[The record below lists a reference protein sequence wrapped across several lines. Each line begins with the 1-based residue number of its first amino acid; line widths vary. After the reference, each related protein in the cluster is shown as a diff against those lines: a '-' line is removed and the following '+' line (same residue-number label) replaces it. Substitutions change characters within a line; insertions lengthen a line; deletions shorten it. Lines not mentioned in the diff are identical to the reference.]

1 MALWECAEC
10 TTKYSV
16 GAPKCPE
23 CGSVVRV
30 NEATQPPE
38 EDTEMAPKITVHGG
52 PSVEGFDVD
61 PETSEL
67 TPVDEGGED
76 TSAGSSSSTSSE
88 KDSSSPETSDS
99 ASPSP
104 VRTTASRSKK
114 AATDKASTAPSTDG
128 GQAAGTSA
136 ADK

>member
-1 MALWECAEC
+1 
-10 TTKYSV
+10 
-16 GAPKCPE
+16 
-23 CGSVVRV
+23 
-30 NEATQPPE
+30 
-38 EDTEMAPKITVHGG
+38 MAPKITVHGG

-67 TPVDEGGED
+67 TPVEEGGED

-88 KDSSSPETSDS
+88 KDSSTPETSDS

-104 VRTTASRSKK
+104 APKTASRSAKGRT
-114 AATDKASTAPSTDG
+114 ATPASTAAPADG